1 MGIRSVVATSVGMA
15 NRRSLPRLDG
25 RAAPTEFAVK
35 NPRPIP
41 IGIASRAITK
51 LGFRSEILQLL
62 GGCDTFWSQYSSYKI
77 SAIFIRRSFDELY
90 DSMLELFFV
99 IVLIGRQ

>member
-1 MGIRSVVATSVGMA
+1 M
-15 NRRSLPRLDG
+15 LY
-25 RAAPTEFAVK
+25 RA
-35 NPRPIP
+35 
-41 IGIASRAITK
+41 
-51 LGFRSEILQLL
+51 LL
-62 GGCDTFWSQYSSYKI
+62 GNRPLSYKI